1 MGESH
6 VVTSHAA
13 VNVPKFTGVT
23 EGGGKWSWR
32 RELNPR
38 PSDYKSD
45 ALPTELRQPG
55 YRQFHFIRNL
65 RTDAVARIE
74 CVSPDEIVNQ
84 LQQIVSTLQQI
95 VHASAELAD
104 RVAALEQQSGEKV
117 GVLTS
122 LQGHLQVLL
131 ESYQQQVAAQD
142 LTNRS
147 VLEGIGNLEARLNA
161 LESLGGA
168 NPPNAER
175 PN

>member
-1 MGESH
+1 MLYQLSYA
-6 VVTSHAA
+6 SPAIA
-13 VNVPKFTGVT
+13 
-23 EGGGKWSWR
+23 S
-32 RELNPR
+32 
-38 PSDYKSD
+38 
-45 ALPTELRQPG
+45 
-55 YRQFHFIRNL
+55 FILSETCAPN
-65 RTDAVARIE
+65 TIDRIE
-74 CVSPDEIVNQ
+74 CVAPDEIVKQ

-131 ESYQQQVAAQD
+131 ETYQKQVAAQD

-147 VLEGIGNLEARLNA
+147 VLEGIGSLEARLNA
-161 LESLGGA
+161 LESLSGT
-168 NPPNAER
+168 NPPDAER

>member
-1 MGESH
+1 MLYQLSYA
-6 VVTSHAA
+6 SPAIA
-13 VNVPKFTGVT
+13 
-23 EGGGKWSWR
+23 S
-32 RELNPR
+32 
-38 PSDYKSD
+38 
-45 ALPTELRQPG
+45 
-55 YRQFHFIRNL
+55 FILSETCAPN
-65 RTDAVARIE
+65 TIDRIE
-74 CVSPDEIVNQ
+74 CVAPDEFAKQ

-131 ESYQQQVAAQD
+131 ETYQKQVAAQD

-147 VLEGIGNLEARLNA
+147 VLEGIGSLEARLNA
-161 LESLGGA
+161 LESLSGT
-168 NPPNAER
+168 NPPDAER

>member
-1 MGESH
+1 MLYQLSYASPAIASFILSE
-6 VVTSHAA
+6 TCAPHAI
-13 VNVPKFTGVT
+13 
-23 EGGGKWSWR
+23 
-32 RELNPR
+32 
-38 PSDYKSD
+38 D
-45 ALPTELRQPG
+45 
-55 YRQFHFIRNL
+55 
-65 RTDAVARIE
+65 RIE
-74 CVSPDEIVNQ
+74 CVPPDEIVKQ

-131 ESYQQQVAAQD
+131 ETYQKQVAAQD

-147 VLEGIGNLEARLNA
+147 VLEGIGSLEARLNA
-161 LESLGGA
+161 LESLSGT
-168 NPPNAER
+168 NPPDAER